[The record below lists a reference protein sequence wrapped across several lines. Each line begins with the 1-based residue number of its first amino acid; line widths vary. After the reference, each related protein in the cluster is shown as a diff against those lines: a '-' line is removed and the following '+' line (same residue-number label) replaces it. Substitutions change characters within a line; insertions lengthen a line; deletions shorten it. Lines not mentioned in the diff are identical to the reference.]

1 MNNSFST
8 SRKDNHTF
16 DINGI
21 DSNYTPRHME
31 NSVHRYFMPS
41 IESNKVILQWEESD
55 NFLSEQRNSFYL
67 NLGKR
72 VLDILITL
80 GVIIFVL
87 SWLFP
92 IISLFVFLD
101 SRGPIFFLQP
111 RTGHKGTTFYCIKFR
126 TMYQGK
132 PTAEFKQT
140 SSNDSRVTKVGRF
153 LRRTNLDELPQF
165 INVLFGSMSIV
176 GPRPHAVQHD
186 AFHWASPTYRTRYSI
201 KPGITG
207 LAQVRGARGETD
219 VDQKMEHRVRY
230 DLFYAR
236 RQSFSL
242 DARIFFQT
250 ITTMI
255 KGDKNAW

>member
-1 MNNSFST
+1 
-8 SRKDNHTF
+8 
-16 DINGI
+16 
-21 DSNYTPRHME
+21 ME

-41 IESNKVILQWEESD
+41 IAPSEVALKWEEND
-55 NFLSEQRNSFYL
+55 NFLTEKRNSIYL
-67 NLGKR
+67 SLGKR
-72 VLDILITL
+72 VIDIIITL

-101 SRGPIFFLQP
+101 SRGPIFFIQP
-111 RTGHKGTTFYCIKFR
+111 RTGFKGTTFYCIKFR
-126 TMYQGK
+126 TMYNRKQ
-132 PTAEFKQT
+132 TEFKQT
-140 SSNDSRVTKVGRF
+140 TSTDSRVTKVGRF

-186 AFHWASPTYRTRYSI
+186 AFHWASPTYRTRYCI

-219 VDQKMEHRVRY
+219 ADHKMEHRVRY
-230 DLFYAR
+230 DLFYAK

-250 ITTMI
+250 ITTMV